1 MSSQQF
7 VTGKNVYCTSFRA
20 NKFIFYIQSKCVD
33 MQGPVPAGEK
43 HDRTMFCGG
52 TKEEG
57 RANWDRSA
65 VYFKLN
71 EGQKLI
77 ADSAYDGIP
86 EKVTISRKGQSRPVR
101 KFINRAKA
109 RGESYHSRLTQFRV
123 LTTKFRHGSSTEN
136 KIALHKMCAEAVSV
150 VVQFDL
156 KYHPLMQM

>member
-1 MSSQQF
+1 MALRSVSSQQF

-71 EGQKLI
+71 EGQKLMLI
-77 ADSAYDGIP
+77 LPTMEFLRRSLFHGKGRAD
-86 EKVTISRKGQSRPVR
+86 
-101 KFINRAKA
+101 
-109 RGESYHSRLTQFRV
+109 L
-123 LTTKFRHGSSTEN
+123 
-136 KIALHKMCAEAVSV
+136 
-150 VVQFDL
+150 
-156 KYHPLMQM
+156 